1 MSDFEPENL
10 IMLIIAIAVLLA
22 TSTCSYWVITDA
34 NTTKYCKI
42 SGQCTDS
49 LKQQKFEIKN
59 EKPLITI
66 GKE

>member
-1 MSDFEPENL
+1 MTIEDIIMFIFAISILIFASTFAYWGITETNL
-10 IMLIIAIAVLLA
+10 
-22 TSTCSYWVITDA
+22 D
-34 NTTKYCKI
+34 KYCKI

-49 LKQQKFEIKN
+49 LKQQKIELKN